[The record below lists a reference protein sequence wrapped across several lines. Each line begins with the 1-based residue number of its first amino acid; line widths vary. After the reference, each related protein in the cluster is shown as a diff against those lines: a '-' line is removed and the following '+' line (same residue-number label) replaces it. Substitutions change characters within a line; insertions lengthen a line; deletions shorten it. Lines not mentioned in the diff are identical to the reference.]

1 MKHLL
6 KLNLQFF
13 GDPEPGQGGQPDPTP
28 TPEEMLQELM
38 RNSVPKAKYDALD
51 KQYKE
56 FFAKVANGQFQSEE
70 GGEKEPTEDEKQ
82 QRFYKAIDT
91 IYNRKFKGSVEF
103 MENATIINDYLVE
116 HGERSA
122 FAPSRGDITPE
133 IESRCENFSE
143 ALKDALED
151 ANGND
156 RICSLRFAEQIDTP
170 YAVGSR
176 S

>member
-1 MKHLL
+1 MKNLL

-13 GDPEPGQGGQPDPTP
+13 GDPEPGDNQNPAPN
-28 TPEEMLQELM
+28 PEEMLQKLM
-38 RNSVPKAKYDALD
+38 RDSVPKAEYEALK
-51 KQYKE
+51 KQYNE

-103 MENATIINDYLVE
+103 MENALIIDDYLVA

-122 FAPSRGDITPE
+122 FAPSRGDITPD
-133 IESRCENFSE
+133 IESRCENFNE
-143 ALKDALED
+143 AMKDALED

>member
-13 GDPEPGQGGQPDPTP
+13 GEPTDPPAPDPVP
-28 TPEEMLQELM
+28 NPEDMLQKLM
-38 RNSVPKAKYDALD
+38 RDSVPKAEYDALK
-51 KQYKE
+51 KQYNE
-56 FFAKVANGQFQSEE
+56 FFAKVASGQFGGEG

-103 MENATIINDYLVE
+103 MENALIIDDYLVS

-122 FAPSRGDITPE
+122 FAPSRGDITPD
-133 IESRCENFSE
+133 IEAKTETFKDILTDSLE
-143 ALKDALED
+143 AAD
-151 ANGND
+151 GND
-156 RICSLRFAEQIDTP
+156 RMCSTYFSNCIDAP
-170 YAVGSR
+170 MAGSR

>member
-13 GDPEPGQGGQPDPTP
+13 GDPEPGQGEKDPAP
-28 TPEEMLQELM
+28 NPEEMLQKLM
-38 RNSVPKAKYDALD
+38 RDSVPKAEYDALK
-51 KQYKE
+51 KQYNE

-103 MENATIINDYLVE
+103 MENALIIDDYLVA

-122 FAPSRGDITPE
+122 FAPSRGDITPD
-133 IESRCENFSE
+133 IESRCENFNE

>member
-1 MKHLL
+1 MKHHLL

-13 GDPEPGQGGQPDPTP
+13 GDQEPGDKQDPAP
-28 TPEEMLQELM
+28 NPEEMLQKLM
-38 RNSVPKAKYDALD
+38 RDSVPKAEYDALK
-51 KQYKE
+51 KQYNE
-56 FFAKVANGQFQSEE
+56 FFAKVASGQFGGEE

-103 MENATIINDYLVE
+103 MENATIINDYLVA